1 MAQASPTIDARAE
14 QRDNEGVEYD
24 VETQDLTKRYGEI
37 VALDGLN
44 LRIRRGEV
52 YGFVGPNG
60 AGKTTAMRMLVGLM
74 RPTSGSAT
82 VLGRRAGSKEA
93 LAQTG
98 AMIEEPAFYPYL
110 SGRDNL
116 RVLARIAAVPE
127 ARIATVLE
135 AVELTSRAK
144 DAFSGYSMGMK
155 QRLGVAAALL
165 KEPQLL
171 ILDEPTNG
179 LDPEGI
185 ADMRV
190 LLRGL
195 AEQGRTVML
204 SSHLMAEV
212 ELICDRI
219 GIIRSGRLVAEGTLD
234 ELRGHQEIRVK
245 VNSTEFARV
254 ALEKLPFVE
263 AVRVSGGSLYLR
275 SEAGN
280 AAAVNRHLIASGI
293 EVSELAPASQSLEE
307 VFLEIVHGKGEQ
319 R

>member
-1 MAQASPTIDARAE
+1 MAQASPIVE
-14 QRDNEGVEYD
+14 QRTEQQGAADVEYD
-24 VETQDLTKRYGEI
+24 VETRELTKRYGEI
-37 VALDGLN
+37 VALNGLN

-74 RPTSGSAT
+74 RPTSGKAS
-82 VLGRRAGSKEA
+82 VLGMPAGSKAA
-93 LAQTG
+93 LAKTG

-116 RVLARIAAVPE
+116 RVLARFASVPE
-127 ARIATVLE
+127 ARIAAVLD
-135 AVELTSRAK
+135 AVDLTSRAK

-165 KEPQLL
+165 KDPQLL

-195 AEQGRTVML
+195 AERGHTVML

-219 GIIRSGRLVAEGTLD
+219 GIVRGGRLVAEGTLD
-234 ELRGHQEIRVK
+234 ELRGQEEIRVR
-245 VNSTEFARV
+245 VDSIERARAV
-254 ALEKLPFVE
+254 LKPLPFVE
-263 AVRVSGGSLYLR
+263 RLREADGYLYLR
-275 SEAGN
+275 SDIEH
-280 AAAVNRHLIASGI
+280 AAAVNRHLVDFGIA
-293 EVSELAPASQSLEE
+293 VSELAPSTQSLEQ

-319 R
+319 S

>member
-1 MAQASPTIDARAE
+1 MTKASPTIEHRTEYRNAAD
-14 QRDNEGVEYD
+14 VSYD
-24 VETQDLTKRYGEI
+24 VETRQLTKRYGDI
-37 VALDGLN
+37 LALNGLN
-44 LRIRRGEV
+44 LRVRRGEV

-74 RPTSGSAT
+74 RPTSGGAS
-82 VLGRRAGSKEA
+82 VLGMPAGSKGA
-93 LAQTG
+93 LARTG

-116 RVLARIAAVPE
+116 RVLARMAGVPDSRIPAV
-127 ARIATVLE
+127 LD
-135 AVELTSRAK
+135 AVELAPRAQHG
-144 DAFSGYSMGMK
+144 FSSYSMGMK

-165 KEPQLL
+165 KDPQLL

-204 SSHLMAEV
+204 SSHLMSEV

-219 GIIRSGRLVAEGTLD
+219 GIVRDGRLVAEGTLD
-234 ELRGHQEIRVK
+234 ELRGHEEIRVR
-245 VNSTEFARV
+245 VDSIERAREV
-254 ALEKLPFVE
+254 LQPLPFVE
-263 AVRVSGGSLYLR
+263 AIRQDQGVLYLR
-275 SEAGN
+275 SGTEH
-280 AAAVNRHLIASGI
+280 AAAVNRHLVDFGI
-293 EVSELAPASQSLEE
+293 EVSELAPAIQSLEQ
-307 VFLEIVHGKGEQ
+307 VFLDIVHEKGAQ
-319 R
+319 Q

>member
-1 MAQASPTIDARAE
+1 MAQASPIA
-14 QRDNEGVEYD
+14 QRTEERNAADIEYD
-24 VETQDLTKRYGEI
+24 VETRELTKRYGEI
-37 VALDGLN
+37 VALNGLN

-74 RPTSGSAT
+74 RPTSGKAS
-82 VLGRRAGSKEA
+82 VLGMPAGSKAA
-93 LAQTG
+93 LAKTG

-116 RVLARIAAVPE
+116 RVLARFASVPE
-127 ARIATVLE
+127 ARIAEVLD
-135 AVELTSRAK
+135 AVELTPRAK

-165 KEPQLL
+165 KDPQLL

-195 AEQGRTVML
+195 AERGHTVML

-219 GIIRSGRLVAEGTLD
+219 GIVRGGRLVAEGTLE
-234 ELRGHQEIRVK
+234 ELRGHQEIRVR
-245 VNSTEFARV
+245 VDSVERAREV
-254 ALEKLPFVE
+254 LRPLPFVE
-263 AVRVSGGSLYLR
+263 SLREADGYLYLR
-275 SEAGN
+275 SDIEH
-280 AAAVNRHLIASGI
+280 AAAVNRHLVDFGIA
-293 EVSELAPASQSLEE
+293 VSELAPSTQSLEQ
-307 VFLEIVHGKGEQ
+307 VFLEIIHGKENSHE
-319 R
+319 